1 MTPDYLWLQYRSI
14 WPTGPFRWGVRLG
27 RNSMAA
33 VLSIQRVKK
42 NVVIFFKKGKV
53 KKYLLFIDEKKNCKS
68 LM

>member
-1 MTPDYLWLQYRSI
+1 
-14 WPTGPFRWGVRLG
+14 
-27 RNSMAA
+27 MAA

-68 LM
+68 

>member
-1 MTPDYLWLQYRSI
+1 MMTPDYLWLPYGSI
-14 WPTGPFRWGVRLG
+14 WSTGPFRWGVRFG

-33 VLSIQRVKK
+33 ALSIRRVKK

-68 LM
+68 